1 VFFFTEFEEVAC
13 FMPELPEVEYVA
25 RQLRQTLIG
34 RKIIAVQVNW
44 ARTIGHPD
52 VEAFRA
58 QLPGTRVRGVDRRAK
73 LLLLFLSD
81 GQALV
86 VHRRMTGNILLFPAA
101 SEGTVWHEL
110 PDAYCRVAFLL
121 DDGRRV
127 AFSDPRKFGRISLYA
142 ADELKAA
149 LGGFGLEPLSAE
161 FTAEALARL
170 LKKHARQVKPFLLDQ
185 AAIAGIGNIYAD
197 EALFRAGIHPL
208 RRTDT
213 LASEEVGRLHEA
225 IRAVL
230 EVGIAHGG
238 TTFGRH
244 QDIWGE
250 EGRNREHLL
259 VYQHEKMPCV
269 RCGTPI
275 VRMVV
280 AQRGTHFCPQ
290 CQPLLVPAGEKVE
303 WPPL

>member
-1 VFFFTEFEEVAC
+1 
-13 FMPELPEVEYVA
+13 MPELPEVEYVA
-25 RQLRQTLIG
+25 RQLQETLPG
-34 RKIIAVQVNW
+34 RTITAVQVYW

-52 VEAFRA
+52 ASSFSTRLSGA
-58 QLPGTRVRGVDRRAK
+58 QISKIGRRAK
-73 LLLLFLSD
+73 LLLLFLGNKD
-81 GQALV
+81 TLV
-86 VHRRMTGNILLFPAA
+86 IHRRMTGNILLFPAA
-101 SEGTVWHEL
+101 PAGMVWHEL
-110 PDAYCRVAFLL
+110 PDAYCRVALLL

-127 AFSDPRKFGRISLYA
+127 AFSDPRKFGRISLYQPK
-142 ADELKAA
+142 ELQAV
-149 LGGFGLEPLSAE
+149 LGGYGVEPLSEE
-161 FTAEALARL
+161 FTTAALALL
-170 LKKHARQVKPFLLDQ
+170 LKRHARQMKPFLLDQ
-185 AAIAGIGNIYAD
+185 AAVAGIGNIYAD

-213 LASEEVGRLHEA
+213 LTGEEVGRLHEA

-250 EGRNREHLL
+250 AGWNREHLH
-259 VYQHEKMPCV
+259 VYQHEAMPCV

-275 VRMVV
+275 VRIVV

-290 CQPLLVPAGEKVE
+290 CQPLSVSLDQQGEEMPAH
-303 WPPL
+303 PLGDLEQTLLG